1 MSRKRTAP
9 QPLGSVC
16 DSRGAPPSG
25 FGEQVTDQIVAIAA
39 RLDDEVQVLSPL
51 DACPDNNIRTATG
64 LRLIDF
70 EGATGAQQAWQDR
83 LQAAMGA
90 GRNEPDWA
98 AMDAAIRL
106 ASLVWCLVTVGWFLP
121 GPRSGQSAR
130 RRVALRQP
138 ISPAGG
144 RPCVSPVTLHRVEYD
159 DCTRGSCVSA
169 SSHGDARIQR

>member
-39 RLDDEVQVLSPL
+39 RLDDEVQVLSPF
-51 DACPDNNIRTATG
+51 DACPDNDIRTATG

-70 EGATGAQQAWQDR
+70 EGATVAQQAWQDR

-106 ASLVWCLVTVGWFLP
+106 ASLSGAWSRSAGSYPAPWPVSSPPRCPSTADLTSWRSPLRFARDLAP
-121 GPRSGQSAR
+121 GVRRLHPRQL
-130 RRVALRQP
+130 RV
-138 ISPAGG
+138 
-144 RPCVSPVTLHRVEYD
+144 
-159 DCTRGSCVSA
+159 
-169 SSHGDARIQR
+169 RIQPR